1 MLQLTDEDLSRV
13 QDLCRVLPPWK
24 RGDFLQELTLRMQGR
39 EFDHADLRREAAT
52 AMRAVLGR
60 GHAWA
65 PESEMAPSELA
76 EMQATRRS
84 HRRCHAM
91 M

>member
-1 MLQLTDEDLSRV
+1 MLRLTDEELSRV
-13 QDLCRVLPPWK
+13 QDLCRVLPLGSAAIFCKSDTPV
-24 RGDFLQELTLRMQGR
+24 QGR
-39 EFDHADLRREAAT
+39 ELDHADLRREAAT

-76 EMQATRRS
+76 EMQATR
-84 HRRCHAM
+84 
-91 M
+91 

>member
-1 MLQLTDEDLSRV
+1 
-13 QDLCRVLPPWK
+13 
-24 RGDFLQELTLRMQGR
+24 
-39 EFDHADLRREAAT
+39 
-52 AMRAVLGR
+52 MRAVLGR